1 MRSRYAKNDRHAK
14 CAKRVVFSAA
24 SEVHEFHCKE
34 ACHSSSMHVLV
45 HGDQMA
51 HSYVRHSWSIHAC
64 VCVIPLLHEHSCVC
78 ASFLEH
84 SCMCVCVCVCSCAI
98 PLWCAVWLVCIIP
111 IAFMRV
117 CASFLAVNL
126 NVDAASPMGD
136 NVHYYICK
144 RLKLEGETEN
154 MGVCTK
160 ARKGVTA
167 VVLMATPCTNS

>member
-1 MRSRYAKNDRHAK
+1 MRNVRRGSLVLPVKSMNSV
-14 CAKRVVFSAA
+14 AKRLVIPRACMCWSTVIKWRIHVCVIPVAFMRVCA
-24 SEVHEFHCKE
+24 SFLSSTSIH
-34 ACHSSSMHVLV
+34 AC
-45 HGDQMA
+45 
-51 HSYVRHSWSIHAC
+51 VRHSWSIPAC
-64 VCVIPLLHEHSCVC
+64 V
-78 ASFLEH
+78 
-84 SCMCVCVCVCSCAI
+84 CVCVCVCSCAI